1 MNASSNM
8 TQIPPFSPLTLDTQT
23 LSKELVSAAMKDMPP
38 MPDERLVQGRIF
50 DTRQRL
56 VQRLMQA
63 SALDTQDA
71 SLPLEVEDIWRE
83 ALPALMLPPIRKVA
97 HFSAWRT
104 AFLALLGFVLGLAFG
119 QAFTLW
125 GSHLLPELSSQAT
138 TSPALENLAP
148 SMHDGLSMFCGLLGA
163 MALVWLSE
171 YLVASMT
178 LGRISLGGKVYTWK
192 RFWRLASLTFGA
204 VLLMA
209 VVRDF
214 MGAKI
219 GIIHLLQAMA
229 LFLGTGQVLAFF
241 TNIYGVLLFLF
252 LFTLLLKRPLSFD
265 AHDFEEKLHMAI
277 EQWWAGARLIGPLL
291 QENIAL
297 KNDPTKEAWKKV
309 GMELYS
315 LAGELPEARGQWLEE
330 RLRKLGIEVTREQGK
345 LFWSEDMTERYTA
358 LGHIAE
364 GDPCF
369 VDEPPLM
376 EQGLLVRKG
385 TMRKVRS

>member
-1 MNASSNM
+1 MTTTPHM
-8 TQIPPFSPLTLDTQT
+8 TQSPMLTPLTMDTQA
-23 LSKELVSAAMKDMPP
+23 LSKELVSHAMQDMPA

-63 SALDTQDA
+63 SMIDTQNDNI
-71 SLPLEVEDIWRE
+71 SLEMEDIWRE
-83 ALPALMLPPIRKVA
+83 ALPALMLPPIRKIA

-104 AFLALLGFVLGLAFG
+104 AFLALLGFVLGLALG

-125 GSHLLPELSSQAT
+125 GSNILPALSSQT
-138 TSPALENLAP
+138 DPSLTQSITP

-163 MALVWLSE
+163 MGLVWLSE

-178 LGRISLGGKVYTWK
+178 LGRISFLGKVYTWK
-192 RFWRLASLTFGA
+192 RFWRMASLTFA
-204 VLLMA
+204 TVLVLA

-219 GIIHLLQAMA
+219 GIVHLLQAMA
-229 LFLGTGQVLAFF
+229 LFLGTGQVLSFF
-241 TNIYGVLLFLF
+241 TNIYGILLFLF
-252 LFTLLLKRPLSFD
+252 LFSLLLKRPLSFD
-265 AHDFEEKLHMAI
+265 THDFEEKLHMAI

-297 KNDPTKEAWKKV
+297 KNDPTKDAWKKV

-330 RLRKLGIEVTREQGK
+330 RLRRLGIEVTREQGK

-358 LGHIAE
+358 LGHIAV
-364 GDPCF
+364 GDACY

-385 TMRKVRS
+385 TVRKVRS

>member
-1 MNASSNM
+1 MTTTPHM
-8 TQIPPFSPLTLDTQT
+8 TQSPTLSPLTVDTQA
-23 LSKELVSAAMKDMPP
+23 LSKELVSHAMQDMPA

-63 SALDTQDA
+63 SMIDTQDDNI
-71 SLPLEVEDIWRE
+71 SLEMEDIWRE
-83 ALPALMLPPIRKVA
+83 ALPALMLPPIRKIA

-104 AFLALLGFVLGLAFG
+104 AFLALLGFVLGLALG

-125 GSHLLPELSSQAT
+125 GSNILPALSSQADPSLT
-138 TSPALENLAP
+138 HSLAP

-163 MALVWLSE
+163 MSLVWLSE

-178 LGRISLGGKVYTWK
+178 LGRISFLGKVYTWK
-192 RFWRLASLTFGA
+192 RFWRMASLIFAA
-204 VLLMA
+204 VLVLA

-219 GIIHLLQAMA
+219 GIVHLLQAMA
-229 LFLGTGQVLAFF
+229 LFLGTGQVLSFF
-241 TNIYGVLLFLF
+241 TNIYGILLFLF
-252 LFTLLLKRPLSFD
+252 LFSLLLKRPLSFD

-297 KNDPTKEAWKKV
+297 KNDPTKDAWKKV

-330 RLRKLGIEVTREQGK
+330 RLRRLGIEVTREQGK

-358 LGHIAE
+358 LGHIAV
-364 GDPCF
+364 GDACY

-385 TMRKVRS
+385 TVRKVRS